1 MKTVKTSLNFKGIA
15 YLTRGENQTPTG
27 VKGQTLTMFAEDRRG
42 GGEVRGGGG
51 GQGRRLEG

>member
-42 GGEVRGGGG
+42 GGEVGGAGGGAG
-51 GQGRRLEG
+51 A